1 MSEAVMFHNPFNL
14 HGKTVLV
21 TGASSGIG
29 RAVAVECARVG
40 ARVVICGRNQARL
53 DDTTAML
60 DTAGGAGTHLACVAD
75 LTDVGALERLVDAAG
90 EIDGVV
96 HAAGIDGVTP
106 VRMLRQS
113 FMQSVLDGNFMAPLM
128 LTQTLLYKKSQR
140 KGSTIVFLSS
150 IAAHTGTVGVGPY
163 SASKAALEGMMR
175 CLALELAPR
184 GMRANALAP
193 GMVDTPL
200 INKDR
205 EWLDEKA
212 KMYPLGLG
220 KPEDVAYAA
229 IYLLADV
236 SRKVTGT
243 RIHLD
248 GGIPWT

>member
-1 MSEAVMFHNPFNL
+1 MFQNPFHL

-40 ARVVICGRNQARL
+40 ARVVISGRNPQRL
-53 DDTTAML
+53 DDTMALL
-60 DTAGGAGTHLACVAD
+60 DAISGDGAGRHVACVAD
-75 LTDVGALERLVDAAG
+75 LTDAAQLDRLADATG

-113 FMQSVLDGNFMAPLM
+113 FMQSVLEGNFMAPLM
-128 LTQTLLYKKSQR
+128 LTQKLLYKKSLR
-140 KGSTIVFLSS
+140 NGASIVFLSS

-163 SASKAALEGMMR
+163 SSTKAALEGMMR
-175 CLALELAPR
+175 CLALEIAPR

-200 INKDR
+200 VNKDR
-205 EWLDEKA
+205 DWLDEKA
-212 KMYPLGLG
+212 RMYPLGLG
-220 KPEDVAYAA
+220 RPEDVAYAA

-243 RIHLD
+243 RLHLD